1 MLWLEE
7 FDICQSQT
15 WKKKESAIVR
25 FSQRGMYGGDGG
37 SDTAYLFNGNHWK
50 RAERLLKIPLQ
61 KGLQSNAL
69 ICTLSAKLYTG
80 YFYVQ

>member
-1 MLWLEE
+1 
-7 FDICQSQT
+7 
-15 WKKKESAIVR
+15 
-25 FSQRGMYGGDGG
+25 MYVGDGG